1 MSKSQKSTNVI
12 APANFST
19 GKVTFSPVK
28 TLDSGGK
35 QAYLNYDG
43 RPLVMQVGPLETPFG
58 MSVFDKAGPPKYSV
72 DLKLRGYDDAANNP
86 KTAAIYTALHAL
98 DEFMLDQGVKNSTAW
113 FKGAK
118 SREVLSELYT
128 PSVRFAKDAEG
139 NLKPY
144 PPTIKLQLKQ
154 REGKWI
160 GFDNQPLAVYD
171 SERQPLTDIPLED
184 VLVKGAQLT
193 VLIQCT
199 GVWFAGGKFGLS
211 WKVGQIRA
219 DKVPESI
226 RGFAFLDED
235 GETPAAPAVAQ
246 PRAAAAA
253 AAPAPKAPTNS
264 FAALHD
270 DDDEVD
276 DEEALGTAAAAPAKA
291 AAPPPTEEDED
302 AEDAPPVPV
311 PAAKKTITKKTVIKA
326 AAPKK

>member
-1 MSKSQKSTNVI
+1 MSKSQKSTNVV

-58 MSVFDKAGPPKYSV
+58 MSVFDKVSPPKYSV
-72 DLKLRGYDDAANNP
+72 DLKLRGYDDATNHP
-86 KTAAIYTALHAL
+86 KAASIYAALHAL
-98 DEFMLDQGVKNSTAW
+98 DEFMLDQGVKNAVSW

-128 PSVRFAKDAEG
+128 PTVKFAKDNEG

-144 PPTIKLQLKQ
+144 PPTLKLQLKQ

-199 GVWFAGGKFGLS
+199 GVWFAGGKYGLS

-235 GETPAAPAVAQ
+235 GEPAAAPA
-246 PRAAAAA
+246 PRATPAA
-253 AAPAPKAPTNS
+253 AAPAPAKPSNS

-270 DDDEVD
+270 ESEEEVD
-276 DEEALGTAAAAPAKA
+276 DEAALAPASKA
-291 AAPPPTEEDED
+291 AAPPATEEDEE
-302 AEDAPPVPV
+302 AEDEPPVPV
-311 PAAKKTITKKTVIKA
+311 PAAKKTITKKTVVKA
-326 AAPKK
+326 VAKK

>member
-1 MSKSQKSTNVI
+1 MSKSQKSTNVV

-58 MSVFDKAGPPKYSV
+58 MSVFDKVSPPKYSV
-72 DLKLRGYDDAANNP
+72 DLKLRGYDDATNHP
-86 KTAAIYTALHAL
+86 KAASIYAALHAL
-98 DEFMLDQGVKNSTAW
+98 DDFMLDQGVKNAVAW

-128 PSVRFAKDAEG
+128 PTVKFAKDNEG

-144 PPTIKLQLKQ
+144 PPTLKLQLKQ

-199 GVWFAGGKFGLS
+199 GVWFAGGKYGLS

-226 RGFAFLDED
+226 RGFAFLEED
-235 GETPAAPAVAQ
+235 GEP
-246 PRAAAAA
+246 AA
-253 AAPAPKAPTNS
+253 AAPAPKAAPAAPKAAPAAPPANS

-270 DDDEVD
+270 ESEEEVD
-276 DEEALGTAAAAPAKA
+276 DEEALAPAKA
-291 AAPPPTEEDED
+291 AAPPPAEEDEE

-311 PAAKKTITKKTVIKA
+311 PAVKKTLTKKTVVKA
-326 AAPKK
+326 AAVKK